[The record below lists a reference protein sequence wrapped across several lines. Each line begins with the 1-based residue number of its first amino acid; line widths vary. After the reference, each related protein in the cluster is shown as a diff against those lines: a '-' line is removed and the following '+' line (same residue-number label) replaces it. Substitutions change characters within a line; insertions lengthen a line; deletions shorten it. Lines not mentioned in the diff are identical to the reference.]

1 MKLLL
6 DTNVLVDYY
15 AQREPFAR
23 DANLLQVAQIFDD
36 VELWACPHSFPDIA
50 YILHRVIPAT
60 RLRKMVLE
68 SLSFISVCTLDD
80 ETVRE
85 ALIAAGCGIEDDF
98 VEQCA
103 QRIKADY
110 IVTRDKEGFTTSKI
124 DAISPG
130 EFIARQK
137 NKQIYYD
144 IMGC

>member
-50 YILHRVIPAT
+50 YILHRAIPAT

-68 SLSFISVCTLDD
+68 SLSSDPSIHAILATVDGDDQSFIFQWKLGF
-80 ETVRE
+80 EN
-85 ALIAAGCGIEDDF
+85 GC
-98 VEQCA
+98 
-103 QRIKADY
+103 
-110 IVTRDKEGFTTSKI
+110 
-124 DAISPG
+124 P
-130 EFIARQK
+130 
-137 NKQIYYD
+137 
-144 IMGC
+144 